1 MTREA
6 AISRAT
12 AYFDEGL
19 LIQDL
24 RRRIAIRS
32 ESQVAASRPHLSE
45 YLEQEIAPA
54 LRTMGFGTAL
64 FDNPVEGG
72 GPILVAERI
81 EDEAAPTMLTYGHGD
96 VIRGLENQWRSGLD
110 PWILVNEGSRYYG
123 RGTADNKGQHSINM
137 AALGCVLAT
146 RGRLGFNVKLLMET
160 SEELGSPGLRAFCE
174 RERERLK
181 ADVFIASDGPRL
193 NAKRPTLFLGSRG
206 AMNVTLRVH
215 FRAGANHSGNWGG
228 LLANPGI
235 VLAHAIASIVSKS
248 GQVLARSLLP
258 APISPSVRAAL
269 ADCPVTPIEGEPSI
283 DDWWGEPGFSRAE
296 KVFGWNT
303 FELLA
308 FRTGNPDNPVNAIPG
323 EAVAYCQIRFVAG
336 TDPEALVPALRKHLD
351 ANGFDMVSL
360 ELSRKSFMA
369 ATRLDPNDPWVRWAA
384 QSIQSTTG
392 VKPAVLPNLG
402 GSLPNECFAE
412 VLGLPTLWV
421 PHSYAGCSQ
430 HAPDEHVLAPL
441 LREGLQ
447 MMAGL
452 FWDLGEADIPRQGK
466 PLGVNA
472 PASA

>member
-1 MTREA
+1 MTRES
-6 AISRAT
+6 AISKAT
-12 AYFDEGL
+12 AYFDDGR

-24 RRRIAIRS
+24 RRRVAIRS
-32 ESQVAASRPHLSE
+32 ESQVPASRPHLGE

-54 LRTMGFGTAL
+54 LRALGFKTER
-64 FDNPVEGG
+64 FDNPVAGG
-72 GPILVAERI
+72 GPLLVAERI

-123 RGTADNKGQHSINM
+123 RGSADNKGQHSVNM
-137 AALGCVLAT
+137 AALGCVLET
-146 RGRLGFNVKLLMET
+146 RGRLGFNVKFLIET

-174 RERERLK
+174 RERERLT

-206 AMNVTLRVH
+206 ALNVTLRVH
-215 FRAGANHSGNWGG
+215 FRDGGNHSGNWGG

-235 VLAHAIASIVSKS
+235 VLAHAIASIVARN
-248 GQVLARSLLP
+248 GQVVAHGILP
-258 APISPSVRAAL
+258 PPIPDSVRAAL
-269 ADCPVTPIEGEPSI
+269 ADCPVAPLEGEPSV
-283 DDWWGEPGFSRAE
+283 DDWWGEPGLSRAE

-303 FELLA
+303 FEVLA

-323 EAVAYCQIRFVAG
+323 EAVAYCQVRFVAG
-336 TDPEALVPALRKHLD
+336 TDPEALVPALRAHLD
-351 ANGFDMVSL
+351 RNGFENVAI
-360 ELSRKSFMA
+360 ELSRQSFMA
-369 ATRLDPNDPWVRWAA
+369 ATRLDPADPWVQWAA
-384 QSIQSTTG
+384 QSIQRSTG
-392 VKPAVLPNLG
+392 VRPAILPNLG

-421 PHSYAGCSQ
+421 PHSYAGCNQ
-430 HAPDEHVLAPL
+430 HAPNEHVLAPI

-452 FWDLGEADIPRQGK
+452 FWDLGEADVPGGAQADTAARS
-466 PLGVNA
+466 V
-472 PASA
+472 